1 MDIVSVARSLQVG
14 ADERALTQTLLN
26 DTVAEAFDRVT
37 MLYNSPFIGRHS
49 LGDGTSSHDFPI
61 VGNSPED
68 GVYHIPGQFI
78 EGGTTAQTKLNI
90 SVDDPWIKAIRLPY
104 IDQVLARWDVVAKAA
119 QECGRITAE
128 RLESLAIRMALLA
141 ARTGSVANI
150 HDGGNRVNVVNAG
163 GRAAAFPLNSTGADA
178 FEQQIATLARQMDE
192 DNLPRAL
199 GDRVLVTTPY
209 MVQVLTNSNR
219 LTSADFTNRASP
231 GGVDISSR
239 AIGTIHGF
247 AVMPPTNFMPTTNIT
262 NDLPKYNGNFS
273 AAGSYAAGFAEPVA
287 LALVRSSNG
296 AAVAMPEVG
305 GGVSNLVH
313 PDNNRDSTLV
323 RTRVMFGMGVWC
335 PWLAGEITVSTN
347 A

>member
-78 EGGTTAQTKLNI
+78 EGGTTAQTKVNI

-141 ARTGSVANI
+141 ARTGPVANV
-150 HDGGNRVNVVNAG
+150 HDGGNRVIVTNG
-163 GRAAAFPLNSTGADA
+163 SGRTNAFPLTSSGADA
-178 FEQQIATLARQMDE
+178 FEQRIADLATLMDQ

-199 GDRVLVTTPY
+199 GDRVLITTPY
-209 MVQVLTNSNR
+209 MLQVLTNSNR
-219 LTSADFTNRASP
+219 LTSTDYTNRGTP

-239 AIGTIHGF
+239 AVGFIHGF
-247 AVMPPTNFMPTTNIT
+247 AVMPPTNFMPTTNIS
-262 NDLPKYNGNFS
+262 NDLTKYNGNFS
-273 AAGSYAAGFAEPVA
+273 AGAGTVEPVA

-305 GGVSNLVH
+305 GGVNSLVYS
-313 PDNNRDSTLV
+313 DNNRDSTLV

-335 PWLAGEITVSTN
+335 PWLAGEIGVQLS

>member
-1 MDIVSVARSLQVG
+1 MDIVNVARSLQVG
-14 ADERALTQTLLN
+14 SDERALTQTLLN
-26 DTVAEAFDRVT
+26 DTVAEAFDRIT
-37 MLYNSPFIGRHS
+37 MLYNSPFIGRYS

-78 EGGTTAQTKLNI
+78 EGGTTAQAFLNI
-90 SVDDPWIKAIRLPY
+90 FVDDPWIKALRLPY

-119 QECGRITAE
+119 RECGRITAE
-128 RLESLAIRMALLA
+128 RLESMAIRMAILA
-141 ARTGSVANI
+141 ARTGSVANV
-150 HDGGNRVNVVNAG
+150 HDGGNRVIVTNAG
-163 GRAAAFPLNSTGADA
+163 GRTGAFPLNSTGADA

-199 GDRVLVTTPY
+199 GDRIIVTTPY

-231 GGVDISSR
+231 GGVDISTR

-262 NDLPKYNGNFS
+262 TDLTRYNGNFS
-273 AAGSYAAGFAEPVA
+273 AGAGTVEPVA

-305 GGVSNLVH
+305 GGVNSLVY
-313 PDNNRDSTLV
+313 PDSNRDSTLV

-335 PWLAGEITVSTN
+335 PWLAGEIGVQTS
-347 A
+347 